1 VTVTAAEAAAAAGAG
16 VGSAGGVSAAAGMA
30 VTGVA
35 GVEAGL
41 DAAALAEAEVR
52 VARERGVAMAVVGC
66 ALKGSLNVGEDPAR
80 AGRSGVLLNRRA
92 TSGR

>member
-1 VTVTAAEAAAAAGAG
+1 
-16 VGSAGGVSAAAGMA
+16 MA

-35 GVEAGL
+35 GVVAGL

-52 VARERGVAMAVVGC
+52 VARERGVALAVVGC